1 MYITHN
7 YVRMLCIINV
17 VNALADEPPEIWDIP
32 EITFNTAI
40 YTFN

>member
-1 MYITHN
+1 MCMCA
-7 YVRMLCIINV
+7 YVCV